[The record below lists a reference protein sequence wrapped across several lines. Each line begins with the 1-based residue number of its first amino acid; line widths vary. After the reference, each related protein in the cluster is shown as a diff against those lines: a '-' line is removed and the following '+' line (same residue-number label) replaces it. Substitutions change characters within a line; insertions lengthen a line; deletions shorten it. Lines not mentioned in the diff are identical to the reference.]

1 MHDLQGMIFD
11 FDGTLAEL
19 NIDFSVMKE
28 RIAELACLFLDRE
41 VKPDSLPALEWI
53 EELSLEMGRSLPESE
68 VLEFQSRCRFRI
80 IAMEMEAAERG
91 RLFPF
96 AEELLERLRRS
107 GIRTGIITRNCTA
120 AVKAVFPGVHQ
131 ACDAFLA
138 RDSVSRVKPH
148 PEHALK
154 AAGMLGIA
162 PERCLLVGDHRLD
175 IQCAISAGMRSGGV
189 GSGSFGIEDLARSG
203 ADHVAPD
210 AAALVA
216 MLQQEPV
223 RGREG

>member
-1 MHDLQGMIFD
+1 MRDLQGMIFD

-19 NIDFSVMKE
+19 HLDFSLMKE
-28 RIAELACLFLDRE
+28 RIAELASLFLDRG

-53 EELSLEMGRSLPESE
+53 EELSGEMRRSLPEAE

-80 IAMEMEAAERG
+80 IAMEMEAAEQG

-96 AEELLERLRRS
+96 AEDLLRKLRRS

-120 AVKAVFPGVHQ
+120 AVRAVFPGVHE

-138 RDSVSRVKPH
+138 RDSVSKVKPH

-154 AAGMLGIA
+154 AAGILGVA
-162 PERCLLVGDHRLD
+162 PERCMLVGDHQLD
-175 IQCAISAGMRSGGV
+175 IQCAIRAGMRSGGV
-189 GSGSFGIEDLARSG
+189 GSGSFGLEDLARSG

-210 AAALVA
+210 AASLVA
-216 MLQQEPV
+216 LCTKV
-223 RGREG
+223 